1 MARFDVD
8 GASLY
13 YETDGDPA
21 APALLLIHAGIATLR
36 MWDPIVPAL
45 ANDHHVIRF
54 DCRGFGETTTPD
66 VEFSNR
72 ADAIALL
79 DHVAVEKATLIGC
92 SRGGQIALDTAI
104 EYPSRVSGVVTVGG
118 GVSGFPDIELTA
130 EEDEVVDRM
139 DVAFEQAEWETLNRL
154 EVELWA
160 FGVRRDQ
167 GSLDPDFVRTAYQL
181 NQPNLAHVLE
191 KPVPVPL
198 EPPAYDR
205 LVDVTVPALV
215 MVGDHDLSEVLVNY
229 EYQLSALPNA
239 DGARFPDTAHLPSV
253 EKPEDF
259 VRVLCRWLAEHDL

>member
-8 GASLY
+8 GASIH

-36 MWDPIVPAL
+36 MWDPVVPAL
-45 ANDHHVIRF
+45 AVDHHVIRF
-54 DCRGFGETTTPD
+54 DCRGFGETTSDD

-79 DHVAVEKATLIGC
+79 DHVKVDRATLVGC

-104 EYPSRVSGVVTVGG
+104 EFPRRTAGVVTVGG
-118 GVSGFPDIELTA
+118 GVSGFPDIELTP
-130 EEDEVVDRM
+130 EEDALIDRM

-160 FGVRRDQ
+160 FGVRREQ

-181 NQPNLAHVLE
+181 NQPNLAHIEE
-191 KPVPVPL
+191 KPVPIPL

-205 LVDVTVPALV
+205 LVDVSVPALV

-229 EYQLSALPNA
+229 EYQLSTLPKA
-239 DGARFPDTAHLPSV
+239 DGARFPDAAHLPSV
-253 EKPEDF
+253 EQPEEF
-259 VRVLCRWLAEHDL
+259 VRVLRRWLTEHDL